1 MAQLGT
7 FLIKYVDFPYIKYQ
21 KSVKIFEFIDIVSFS
36 RKNTLNGCNSLK
48 IDSIAQMEKQCGGGL
63 YEFHEICV
71 IIVGRGNE

>member
-48 IDSIAQMEKQCGGGL
+48 IDSIGKKCSGGL